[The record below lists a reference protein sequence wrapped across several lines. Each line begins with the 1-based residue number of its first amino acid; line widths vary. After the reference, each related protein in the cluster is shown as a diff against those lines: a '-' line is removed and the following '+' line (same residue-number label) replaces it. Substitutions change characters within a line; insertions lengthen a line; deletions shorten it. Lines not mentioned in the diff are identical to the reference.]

1 MPPPWT
7 LGLDFGGSAVKIAWL
22 RDGAVLSSGSVPNR
36 SERDDLKLVVRRAAD
51 LRPSDGGD
59 TLQVGIAVPGVVDR
73 DRTRL
78 LSAHGKY
85 GYLLDVDLASW
96 SADAFGVPA
105 VVENDARVA
114 LLGEIALGSAVGTR
128 DAVLLVAGTGIGT
141 AAMMDGRLVRGHSG
155 HAGILGGHLAI
166 DRGGVA
172 CNCGNLGCAE
182 VFGGSWSLPAGVTMA
197 DLFAGGPSATGKLGT
212 GLDAGLRNQL
222 ADRVLQAWSMT
233 AVNLVHSYDP
243 EVVVLSGG
251 AVALAGAR
259 VNRVAAYVE
268 AHLWSSAP
276 RPRVVVAERPAL
288 SVVRGLAALTATTLT
303 VTGPAQTAAGPT
315 VITDPTTAEDAR

>member
-1 MPPPWT
+1 MPTPLT
-7 LGLDFGGSAVKIAWL
+7 LGLDLGGSAVKIAWL

-36 SERDDLKLVVRRAAD
+36 ADRDDLQLVVRRAEK
-51 LRPSDGGD
+51 LRPPD
-59 TLQVGIAVPGVVDR
+59 TADPLQVGIAVPGVVDP

-85 GYLLDVDLASW
+85 GYLLDVDLAAW
-96 SADAFGVPA
+96 SAEAFGVTA

-114 LLGEIALGSAVGTR
+114 LLGEIAHGSAVGAR

-141 AAMMDGRLVRGHSG
+141 AAMMDGRLVRGRSG

-182 VFGGSWSLPAGVTMA
+182 LFGGSWSLPVGVTMV
-197 DLFAGGPSATGKLGT
+197 DVFAGGRPGGKLDSA
-212 GLDAGLRNQL
+212 LDPLERERL

-233 AVNLVHSYDP
+233 AVNLVHAYDP

-251 AVALAGAR
+251 AVELAGHR
-259 VNRVAAYVE
+259 VTRVAAYVE
-268 AHLWSSAP
+268 SHLWSSTP
-276 RPRVVVAERPAL
+276 RPRIVVAEQPAL
-288 SVVRGLAALTATTLT
+288 SVVRGLAALTA
-303 VTGPAQTAAGPT
+303 ATAAEHRPAPGST
-315 VITDPTTAEDAR
+315 MITDSTTAEDTR